1 MDSRAQQ
8 TVSHEDLMRFLDGE
22 VTPEERAAIEGR
34 LEASSELRRE
44 FAIFRSMKEDFRDLS
59 FAPQDGDSVW
69 NRIRTRITS
78 PVGWVLAIAGFLGWV
93 AYGIWTFVNSPS
105 AIVVKLT
112 TGAVVIG
119 ILVLLAQ
126 VIWDR
131 YSEYGSDPYR
141 NVHR

>member
-1 MDSRAQQ
+1 MDGRTQQ

-22 VTPEERAAIEGR
+22 VTPEERVAIEGR

-44 FAIFRSMKEDFRDLS
+44 FAIFRSIKEDFRDLS

-69 NRIRTRITS
+69 DRIRSRITS
-78 PVGWVLAIAGFLGWV
+78 PVGWALTTTGFLGWA
-93 AYGIWTFVNSPS
+93 AYAAWSFVKSPS

-119 ILVLLAQ
+119 MLVLLAQ

-131 YSEYGSDPYR
+131 YREYGSDPYR